1 MINVIGISGKAGVGK
16 DFITNKYLQPR
27 KYFTF
32 SLAWHFKVW
41 LVGKGLATYEEV
53 FVTKPPHVRKLLQ
66 EEGTERGRMAFGE
79 DIWCNT
85 IFTWFKVLH
94 DYSGINDFV
103 IPDVRFPNEVDFIKS
118 HGGRVIRIHA
128 PIRAEGNSLTPEA
141 RQHISETALDGYDKF
156 DAYLFNDPVYISD
169 IQDQLIEILIK
180 FALTKDP
187 IPPRYSLT

>member
-1 MINVIGISGKAGVGK
+1 MINVIGISGKSRCGK
-16 DFITNKYLQPR
+16 DFVTNKYLQPR

-94 DYSGINDFV
+94 DYSNIKDFV

-141 RQHISETALDGYDKF
+141 RQHISETALDGYDRF
-156 DAYLFNDPVYISD
+156 DAYLFNDPSYVSD
-169 IQDQLIEILIK
+169 VQDQLIEILIN